1 MKAGNGQ
8 AGLNHIPVASRTR
21 SVFESRLMSFSRL
34 LPALVALCVCV
45 AACKREAA
53 KPAESPKKDAAAFVA
68 DGAGDGSVWVVDGP
82 NGGRLYL
89 CGTIHILRE
98 KDYPLAPAYEAAYM
112 YSNKLVLE
120 LPPGS
125 ASSAELTSRMSQ
137 LGLYPADATLEA
149 HVSKETWEAV
159 KKWASKHKMDTA
171 TLNRFRPWFLALMI
185 TSIEYAALGAKSDKG
200 VDSYFE
206 ERAHK
211 DGKPAEGL
219 ETVEFQIQLFAA
231 LNEKQQRELLEQTLG
246 EVSSVEE
253 EFEKMIK
260 AWKYGQLDEL
270 KQMLF
275 REAEKYPDLM
285 NIFLISRNLAWMDRL
300 EQMLKQGEKAMVLVG
315 TGHFTSDSG
324 LIELLRKRGY
334 RVRHYRE
341 VTDF

>member
-1 MKAGNGQ
+1 M
-8 AGLNHIPVASRTR
+8 LISR
-21 SVFESRLMSFSRL
+21 F
-34 LPALVALCVCV
+34 LVALTLCVCV
-45 AACKREAA
+45 VACKRETPKAVT
-53 KPAESPKKDAAAFVA
+53 KPDAAAFVA
-68 DGAGDGSVWVVDGP
+68 DGGGDGSVWVVDGP
-82 NGGRLYL
+82 NGGRLFL

-120 LPPGS
+120 LPPGA

-137 LGLYPADATLEA
+137 LGLYPTDTSLQAN
-149 HVSKETWEAV
+149 VSKETWESV
-159 KKWASKHKMDTA
+159 KKWAGKHGMESSS
-171 TLNRFRPWFLALMI
+171 LNRFRPWFVALMI
-185 TSIEYAALGAKSDKG
+185 TSIEYAALGAKPDKG
-200 VDSYFE
+200 VDSFFE
-206 ERAHK
+206 ERAK
-211 DGKPAEGL
+211 QDGKPAEGL
-219 ETVEFQIQLFAA
+219 ETVEFQIQLFAS
-231 LNEKQQRELLEQTLG
+231 LSEKQQRELLEQTLG

-260 AWKYGQLDEL
+260 AWKYGQLDDL

-285 NIFLISRNLAWMDRL
+285 NLFLTARNLSWMDRL
-300 EQMLKQGEKAMVLVG
+300 DQMLKRGEKVMVLVG
-315 TGHFTSDSG
+315 TGHFTSDTG

>member
-1 MKAGNGQ
+1 M
-8 AGLNHIPVASRTR
+8 PFTR
-21 SVFESRLMSFSRL
+21 FL
-34 LPALVALCVCV
+34 LALALCVSV
-45 AACKREAA
+45 AACKREEP
-53 KPAESPKKDAAAFVA
+53 KPATAAKKDAAAFVA
-68 DGAGDGSVWVVDGP
+68 DGGGDGSVWVVDGP
-82 NGGRLYL
+82 SGGRLYL

-98 KDYPLAPAYEAAYM
+98 KDYPLAPGYEAAYM

-120 LPPGS
+120 LPPGA

-137 LGLYPADATLEA
+137 LGLYPANTTLEGN
-149 HVSKETWEAV
+149 VSKETWDAV
-159 KKWASKHKMDTA
+159 KKWAAKHSMDTA

-206 ERAHK
+206 ERARK

-231 LNEKQQRELLEQTLG
+231 LDEKQQRELLEQTLG

-253 EFEKMIK
+253 EYEKMIR
-260 AWKYGQLDEL
+260 AWKYGQLDDL

-285 NIFLISRNLAWMDRL
+285 DIFLISRNLAWMDHL
-300 EQMLKQGEKAMVLVG
+300 EQMLKNGEKVMVLVG